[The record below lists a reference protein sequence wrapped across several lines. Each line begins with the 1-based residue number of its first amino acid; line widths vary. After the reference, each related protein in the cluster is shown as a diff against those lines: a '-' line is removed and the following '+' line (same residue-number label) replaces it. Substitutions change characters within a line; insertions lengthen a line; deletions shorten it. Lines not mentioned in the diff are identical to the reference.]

1 MRRSQLNQPKVCV
14 IGAGPSG
21 LSALKAL
28 SDAGLSVDCY
38 EKSDKVG
45 GNWVFENSNGLSS
58 AYRSLH
64 INTSKRRSEFSDFPM
79 PDHYPDYPRHELLA
93 SYFEAYVQEF
103 RLARFIRFQTGV
115 VSATPLPDGTW
126 RVELTGG
133 QIEHYQALVVA
144 NGHHWDPRLPDPPAP
159 GQFDGIAF
167 HSHHYIDPT
176 APYDLRDKN
185 VIVVGLGNSAVDI
198 ACELSHAG
206 NARKVFLS
214 VRRGAYILPKYLFG
228 RPIDAGFSLP
238 AWFPFRRSLITLL
251 FSAVVGR
258 MERFGLPKPDHR
270 LLEAHPTVSSELL
283 IRLGSGDLVAKPPI
297 QRFLHKN
304 VEFSDGSVEPIDA
317 VIYSTGYRVSFPF
330 FAPDVLAPVE
340 NKLELFHRVFHPDIP
355 NLFFIGLCQP
365 LGAIMPI
372 TEVQGRWV
380 AECLKGDYALP
391 PQGEISRQ
399 LAREQTARE
408 RRYVPSARHTM
419 QIDVE
424 RYLEAVERERR
435 HGRRRAGRAA
445 AQR

>member
-1 MRRSQLNQPKVCV
+1 M

-21 LSALKAL
+21 VSALKAL

-38 EKSDKVG
+38 EKGDKVG
-45 GNWVFENSNGLSS
+45 GNWVFENSNGVSS

-79 PDHYPDYPRHELLA
+79 PDHYPDYPHHELMA
-93 SYFEAYVQEF
+93 SYFEAYVREF
-103 RLARFIRFQTGV
+103 QLARFIHFQTGV
-115 VSATPLPDGTW
+115 VSATPSPGGIW
-126 RVELTGG
+126 QVELTGG
-133 QIEHYQALVVA
+133 RTEHYQALVVA

-159 GQFDGIAF
+159 GQFDGMTF

-176 APYDLRDKN
+176 TPYDLRDRN

-228 RPIDAGFSLP
+228 KPIDAGFSLP
-238 AWFPFRRSLITLL
+238 AWLPFRRSLITLL

-283 IRLGSGDLVAKPPI
+283 TRLGSGDVVVKPPI
-297 QRFLHKN
+297 QRFLNKS
-304 VEFSDGSVEPIDA
+304 VEFSDGSVEPIDS

-330 FAPDVLAPVE
+330 FAPNVLAPVE
-340 NKLELFHRVFHPDIP
+340 NKLELFHRVFHPDIR
-355 NLFFIGLCQP
+355 NLFFVGLCQP

-380 AECLKGDYALP
+380 AEFLKGDYALP
-391 PQGEISRQ
+391 PQSEISRQ
-399 LAREQTARE
+399 LIREQTARE
-408 RRYVPSARHTM
+408 RRYIPSARHTM
-419 QIDVE
+419 QIDVD

-435 HGRRRAGRAA
+435 QGRRRAARAIPT
-445 AQR
+445 R

>member
-1 MRRSQLNQPKVCV
+1 M

-21 LSALKAL
+21 LCALKAL

-45 GNWVFENSNGLSS
+45 GNWVFKNSNGLSS

-64 INTSKRRSEFSDFPM
+64 INTSKRRSEFSDFAM
-79 PDHYPDYPRHELLA
+79 PDHYPDYPRHELMA
-93 SYFEAYVQEF
+93 NYFDAYAQEF
-103 RLARFIRFQTGV
+103 HLARFIRFQTGV
-115 VSATPLPDGTW
+115 VSATPLPNGTW
-126 RVELTGG
+126 HVELTGG
-133 QIEHYQALVVA
+133 RIEHYEALVVA

-159 GQFDGIAF
+159 GQFDGMTF

-176 APYDLRDKN
+176 TPYDLRAKN

-228 RPIDAGFSLP
+228 KPIDAGFSLP
-238 AWFPFRRSLITLL
+238 AWVPFRRSLITLL

-270 LLEAHPTVSSELL
+270 LLEAHPTVSSDLL
-283 IRLGSGDLVAKPPI
+283 TRLGSGDVVAKPPI

-317 VIYSTGYRVSFPF
+317 VIYSTGYRVTFPF

-372 TEVQGRWV
+372 AEVQGRWV

-391 PQGEISRQ
+391 PQCEMSRH
-399 LAREQTARE
+399 LALEQTARE

-419 QIDVE
+419 QIDVD

-435 HGRRRAGRAA
+435 QGRRRAARALA
-445 AQR
+445 NR